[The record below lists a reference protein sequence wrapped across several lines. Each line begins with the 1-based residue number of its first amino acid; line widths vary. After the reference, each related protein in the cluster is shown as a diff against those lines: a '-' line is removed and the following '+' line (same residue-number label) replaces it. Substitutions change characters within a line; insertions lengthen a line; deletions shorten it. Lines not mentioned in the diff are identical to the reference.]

1 MWPERES
8 AIVISLNRDR
18 TPRQKGAPMRL
29 VASEPQLGNALEI
42 RLLGPFEVCVGGRP
56 AAINGSKRRAVL
68 AMLAQ
73 SAGRVVPLETLMGA
87 VWRSAEPAAPRNA
100 VQHHITR
107 LRAELGP
114 DSIVAYPDGYALG
127 PARVD
132 ALVFEELLAAAR
144 SALRA
149 GDPEAAAESI
159 TQALGLF
166 RGQPLQGLPDTE
178 WVCAEGARLE
188 DARLDALEEHFEAAL
203 AQGRHAEI
211 VSAIG
216 AAIDETPFRER
227 LHGQLMLALYRCG
240 RQADAL
246 DAFQQARHVLSEQLG
261 LDPGPELRRLERAIL
276 AHDPCID
283 VPVAPGIREDAP
295 GPSPLSLHH
304 GETLTDVLQLMRAH
318 LRRAEEL
325 YAQAVAAAAV

>member
-1 MWPERES
+1 
-8 AIVISLNRDR
+8 
-18 TPRQKGAPMRL
+18 MRL
-29 VASEPQLGNALEI
+29 AASEPQLGNALEI

-56 AAINGSKRRAVL
+56 AAVNGSKRRAALAVL
-68 AMLAQ
+68 AL
-73 SAGRVVPLETLMGA
+73 SGGRVVPVDALMDA
-87 VWRSAEPAAPRNA
+87 LWRADEPAAPRNA
-100 VQHHITR
+100 VSHHVTR

-114 DSIVAYPDGYALG
+114 DSIVAHPDGYALL

-144 SALRA
+144 TALRA
-149 GDPEAAAESI
+149 GEPEAAAEST

-166 RGQPLQGLPDTE
+166 RGQPLQGLPDTG
-178 WVCAEGARLE
+178 WVCAESARLE
-188 DARLDALEEHFEAAL
+188 DSRVDALEEHFEAAL
-203 AQGRHAEI
+203 ALGRHGEI

-216 AAIDETPFRER
+216 AAVDDTPFRER

-246 DAFQQARHVLSEQLG
+246 EAFRQARHVLSEQLG

-276 AHDPCID
+276 AQDACID
-283 VPVAPGIREDAP
+283 VPVAREDAR
-295 GPSPLSLHH
+295 GPSPASLHS
-304 GETLTDVLQLMRAH
+304 GETVTDVLKLMRAH

>member
-1 MWPERES
+1 
-8 AIVISLNRDR
+8 
-18 TPRQKGAPMRL
+18 MRL
-29 VASEPQLGNALEI
+29 AASEPQLGNALEI
-42 RLLGPFEVCVGGRP
+42 RLLGPFQVSVGGRP
-56 AAINGSKRRAVL
+56 AAVNGSKRRAMLAVL
-68 AMLAQ
+68 AL
-73 SAGRVVPLETLMGA
+73 SAGRVVPVDTLMDA
-87 VWRSAEPAAPRNA
+87 LWRADEPAAPRNA
-100 VQHHITR
+100 VQHHVTR

-114 DSIVAYPDGYALG
+114 DSIVAYPEGYALG

-144 SALRA
+144 RALRA

-159 TQALGLF
+159 TQALGLL
-166 RGQPLQGLPDTE
+166 RGQPLQGLPDTA

-188 DARLDALEEHFEAAL
+188 DARVDALEVHFEAAL
-203 AQGRHAEI
+203 AEGRHGEI

-216 AAIDETPFRER
+216 AAVDETPFRER

-246 DAFQQARHVLSEQLG
+246 EAFRAARHVFSEQLG

-283 VPVAPGIREDAP
+283 VPVAQGTEDAP
-295 GPSPLSLHH
+295 EPSPSSPHA
-304 GETLTDVLQLMRAH
+304 GETVTDALQLMRAH